1 MSELR
6 RYDIVCRHR
15 QVVLGVDS
23 RAGGYFLLLQTR
35 AGGAGG
41 SVSPSFLHGPEMT

>member
-23 RAGGYFLLLQTR
+23 RAGGYFLLLLQTR
-35 AGGAGG
+35 AGGGRA
-41 SVSPSFLHGPEMT
+41 VLFPLAFFMVLK